1 MNIQPPNTVFYIKK
15 KLCKCS
21 PYLISWKAEDTGMI
35 SGFENRILDFWVGNR
50 DIDEVMGI
58 LKDNY
63 VSVWIQVPDRVFLV
77 L

>member
-1 MNIQPPNTVFYIKK
+1 
-15 KLCKCS
+15 
-21 PYLISWKAEDTGMI
+21 MI
-35 SGFENRILDFWVGNR
+35 SGFEIRILDFWVGNR